1 MRHVDMRKLPAA
13 AQEERR
19 RQVIG
24 LRQAGL
30 TYDAIAA
37 QVGLT
42 RTGVFDVCKRFAERG
57 AAGLKTG
64 PRGPEPGHGRFL
76 DADQEAAVREL
87 VRRRHTPDEL
97 DLPFALWSRAAVREL
112 ILRRFGVCLAVR
124 TMGTYLARW
133 GFTAQKPLRR
143 ACEQDPAAVRR
154 WLRRDHPAIAARAK
168 AEEGVVF
175 WGDETGLR
183 SDDVRGLSYA
193 PRGRT
198 PTVRVPHKR
207 AGLGLISAVTNKG
220 GLRWMVLDGAVKA
233 PSLIRFL
240 GRLVRDVGRKVFL
253 ILDRLPVHRS
263 AKVRA
268 WLAGRK
274 AEIEVFHLPPY
285 SPELN
290 PDEGVNGDLK
300 QVVARKAPTRS
311 KQQLKRAVIG
321 HMRKLS
327 KSPRRVRSFFA
338 HKTFRYAA

>member
-1 MRHVDMRKLPAA
+1 MKHVDMRKLPAA

-24 LRQAGL
+24 LRQAGM

-42 RTGVFDVCKRFAERG
+42 PTGVFDICRRFAERG

-64 PRGPEPGHGRFL
+64 RRGPEPGRGRFL
-76 DADQEAAVREL
+76 DAGQEAEVRGL
-87 VRRRHTPDEL
+87 IRRHTPDQL
-97 DLPFALWSRAAVREL
+97 DLPFALWSRTAVREL
-112 ILRRFGVCLAVR
+112 IWCRFGVRLAVR

-133 GFTAQKPLRR
+133 GFTAQKPIRR
-143 ACEQDPAAVRR
+143 AYEQDPAAVRR
-154 WLRRDHPAIAARAK
+154 WLRRDYPRIAARAK
-168 AEEGVVF
+168 AEGGTIF

-183 SDDVRGLSYA
+183 SDDVRGRSYA
-193 PRGRT
+193 LRGRT
-198 PTVRVPHKR
+198 PEVRVPHKR
-207 AGLGLISAVTNKG
+207 AGLGLISAVTNRG
-220 GLRWMVLDGAVKA
+220 ELRWMVLDGAVKA

-240 GRLVRDVGRKVFL
+240 DRLVRDADRKVFL

-263 AKVRA
+263 AKVRD
-268 WLAGRK
+268 WLAGRV

-290 PDEGVNGDLK
+290 PDEGVNADLK
-300 QVVARKAPTRS
+300 QAVTRKAPARS

-327 KSPRRVRSFFA
+327 KLPRRVRSFFG
-338 HKTFRYAA
+338 HKTFRYAV